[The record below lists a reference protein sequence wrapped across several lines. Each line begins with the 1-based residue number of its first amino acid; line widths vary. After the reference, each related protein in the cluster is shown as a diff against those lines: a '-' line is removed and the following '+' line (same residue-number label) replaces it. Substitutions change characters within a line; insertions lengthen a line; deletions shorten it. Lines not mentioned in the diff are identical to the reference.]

1 MFRSSLKIFKSLSSS
16 KSKLSALAS
25 TLNLEAK
32 KLKNKH
38 IKRVAKKSTFWMIN
52 KNF

>member
-1 MFRSSLKIFKSLSSS
+1 MFRKFSKIFKSLSSS

-38 IKRVAKKSTFWMIN
+38 IKRVAKKVLFG
-52 KNF
+52 